1 MVSATDLMI
10 LKQKAIPQHHKR
22 QKKYILKFLS
32 YCIYIIHL
40 LLDLDEVPTTD
51 MGLIK
56 SSKVNSKKK
65 IDDLE
70 IKYLTLTPN
79 ILTLTYNSKYLPGG
93 GEDTGVEGFEP

>member
-1 MVSATDLMI
+1 MDGLCHWLDDPKTESNSSASQETEKIYFEISLI
-10 LKQKAIPQHHKR
+10 LH
-22 QKKYILKFLS
+22 
-32 YCIYIIHL
+32 IIHL

>member
-1 MVSATDLMI
+1 M
-10 LKQKAIPQHHKR
+10 
-22 QKKYILKFLS
+22 
-32 YCIYIIHL
+32 
-40 LLDLDEVPTTD
+40 DLDEVPTTD

-56 SSKVNSKKK
+56 SSKFQKK